1 MKDNVSAAIQSKQS
15 VPPQDSLFKT
25 YRWVLSYVQKYY
37 GMFWLLVCCGI
48 GVTFIQVSIPK
59 GVQYFIDIIV
69 PSADVIRFRWLI
81 ILLVAG
87 MFLMFGLMAWQ
98 NLLQRS
104 IQEKA
109 ARDLQYDIF
118 SHMRKLGYSYFQQR
132 PVGESLSFMNT
143 EVSILQDFYR
153 FLLPHTIQNI
163 VVSIVSVTVMC
174 AISIPL
180 TLIMVPCLLLYYLV
194 GPSIE
199 RKATILAKQNT
210 EQRIAYNQKVYESVS
225 ALTEMRAHGAEDWDW
240 KRFKGHMQPF
250 LDGRVRMLWMAFWRG
265 TIRRLSYYVGGV
277 AVILYGIHLVKEQA
291 LSVGEMSAYLLY
303 YFQVMQTVTLVITV
317 ITEQKVLMHQA
328 SKIHRFMQTEPQVV
342 EEAAPIC
349 LKEIRGEIRFEHVT
363 YQYNKGPEVLADFNL
378 VIKTSQRVAIV
389 GPSGHGKSTLLQ
401 LLVRFYDPQQGE
413 ILLDGVPIRKLSF
426 AQLRESIGYVSQET
440 YLFGDT
446 IRNNILFGHPDA
458 TEEDMIQA
466 AKAAYAHDFISAQP
480 DGYDTLLGERGV
492 NLSGGQKQ
500 RISIARMFIKKP
512 SILLLDEATSAL
524 DTAIEQEV
532 QQALERL
539 LLGRTTIA
547 VAHRLSTI
555 KDYDVIVVLEH
566 GQIREMGSHEELMRR
581 QGAYYQLNSGE
592 EG

>member
-1 MKDNVSAAIQSKQS
+1 MKEEISAAIQSNRA
-15 VPPQDSLFKT
+15 VPPEDSMYRT

-37 GMFWLLVCCGI
+37 GMFWMLACCGL
-48 GVTFIQVSIPK
+48 GVTSIQVSVPK

-69 PSADVIRFRWLI
+69 PSADYIKFRWLI
-81 ILLVAG
+81 MLLVVG

-163 VVSIVSVTVMC
+163 VVSIVSIAVMC
-174 AISIPL
+174 AISVPL
-180 TLIMVPCLLLYYLV
+180 TLIIVPCLLLYYLI

-199 RKATILAKQNT
+199 RKASILAKANT
-210 EQRIAYNQKVYESVS
+210 EQRISFNQKVYESVS
-225 ALTEMRAHGAEDWDW
+225 ALTELRAHGAEAWDW
-240 KRFKGHMQPF
+240 NRFKGRLQPF

-265 TIRRLSYYVGGV
+265 TIRRLSYYIGGV
-277 AVILYGIHLVKEQA
+277 AIILYGIHLVKEQA
-291 LSVGEMSAYLLY
+291 MSVGEMSAYLLY

-317 ITEQKVLMHQA
+317 ITEQRVLMHQA
-328 SKIHRFMQTEPQVV
+328 AKIHRFMQTEPQVA
-342 EEAAPIC
+342 EAAEPVS
-349 LKEIRGEIRFEHVT
+349 LQEIKGEIRFNHVT
-363 YQYNKGPEVLADFNL
+363 YRYENGPEVLSDFNL
-378 VIKTSQRVAIV
+378 MIEPGQRLAIV
-389 GPSGHGKSTLLQ
+389 GPSGHGKSTVLQ

-413 ILLDGVPIRKLSF
+413 IQLDGVPIRKLSF
-426 AQLRESIGYVSQET
+426 AQLREHVGYVPQET

-446 IRNNILFGHPDA
+446 IRNNILFGNPKA

-466 AKAAYAHDFISAQP
+466 AKAAYAHEFICAQP

-512 SILLLDEATSAL
+512 SIILLDEATSAL
-524 DTAIEQEV
+524 DTASEKEV
-532 QQALERL
+532 QTALDRL
-539 LLGRTTIA
+539 LVGKTTIT
-547 VAHRLSTI
+547 VTHRLSTI
-555 KDYDVIVVLEH
+555 KNYDLIVVLEH
-566 GQIREMGSHEELMRR
+566 GRIREMGNHNELMRR
-581 QGAYYQLNSGE
+581 QGAYYHLNLGE